1 MLGLYLYLGL
11 IIFIALTG
19 IIMIGYEKIREKIKR
34 NKWGVDDES
43 FHNGDGKDNW
53 DKSEAKLK
61 GYI

>member
-34 NKWGVDDES
+34 NK
-43 FHNGDGKDNW
+43 
-53 DKSEAKLK
+53 
-61 GYI
+61 